1 MALTSGVTRTSTL
14 LLTCPPHSKLCFE
27 ASLAGRIIRFL
38 WSSRWRGASTLH
50 TVPKAQ
56 LNERVLKA
64 RSPPFGAPEV
74 LCPQQLYSASCELIF
89 CTRLHCCLVRRTR
102 TIGEALRSSSC
113 AQRCAR
119 EVLFRRHGVKLTA
132 LTRYG
137 LVGLSRGRQPNYSAS
152 WPAHFA

>member
-14 LLTCPPHSKLCFE
+14 LLTCPPHSTLCFE

-56 LNERVLKA
+56 FNERVLKA

-74 LCPQQLYSASCELIF
+74 LAPSNSTVPRVSFLLHEVTLLSCE
-89 CTRLHCCLVRRTR
+89 THTYHR
-102 TIGEALRSSSC
+102 
-113 AQRCAR
+113 
-119 EVLFRRHGVKLTA
+119 
-132 LTRYG
+132 
-137 LVGLSRGRQPNYSAS
+137 
-152 WPAHFA
+152 